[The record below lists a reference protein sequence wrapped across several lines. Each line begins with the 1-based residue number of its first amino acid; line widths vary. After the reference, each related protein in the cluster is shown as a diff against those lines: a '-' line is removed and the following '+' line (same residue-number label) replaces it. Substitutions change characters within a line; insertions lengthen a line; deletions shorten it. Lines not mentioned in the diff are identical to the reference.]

1 VWKLL
6 LGRPGRT
13 APTPVHIKAED
24 SERWSETSV
33 DDGELCLRRSSEGTP
48 EMKPREVLETA
59 MMNSAL

>member
-1 VWKLL
+1 
-6 LGRPGRT
+6 
-13 APTPVHIKAED
+13 VHVKAED
-24 SERWSETSV
+24 SERWRETSV